1 MTGCLVCCPNRSIYC
16 LHQITTDDVTV
27 STSHQNAIGNMQA
40 TYGSTY
46 GSYKGEPN
54 PTQVISTWVGL
65 SCILT
70 SERHLGLRLLQL
82 SHEQDG
88 EVDRSELIIEVFL

>member
-1 MTGCLVCCPNRSIYC
+1 MHIKPYRYRNFQGTIHSLKTVYPKGKLVTGCLVYCPNRSIYC
-16 LHQITTDDVTV
+16 LHQITTDDGIV
-27 STSHQNAIGNMQA
+27 STSHQNAIGNMHA

-65 SCILT
+65 GYPAS
-70 SERHLGLRLLQL
+70 
-82 SHEQDG
+82 
-88 EVDRSELIIEVFL
+88 